1 MICIVNKQKNG
12 FILLVI
18 KQLWTNVSNVVLKDL
33 IMLIYYFFTNLC
45 TNKLSSSSK
54 FRVED
59 GLTRSFIVVFFANFD
74 CQISLNGNFIKNFIV
89 LNIIIFADMRRRE
102 KDVISWDARRVSLS

>member
-1 MICIVNKQKNG
+1 M
-12 FILLVI
+12 
-18 KQLWTNVSNVVLKDL
+18 
-33 IMLIYYFFTNLC
+33 C

-74 CQISLNGNFIKNFIV
+74 CQVSFNGNFMKNFII
-89 LNIIIFADMRRRE
+89 LNIIIFADMVNRE
-102 KDVISWDARRVSLS
+102 GWCFMGCEESFITIKLPLRLA